1 MYDAVFSA
9 LMTLMGLSFAAIGL
23 LLQAKEKH
31 WVRHAHIWRRICPH
45 IFLSGAIIFLSS
57 VIILWIMEAES
68 NTTYSLTL
76 WGLPESESSVT
87 NPLSS
92 GTWWLVLL
100 LFGVSLASLW
110 LLIRSAIKN
119 LQEENI
125 LKRMRENHFS
135 DELGDISDAKV
146 KEFFAE
152 ISQLLTATLD
162 VGDLATYEQILD
174 IAIVDVAGPR
184 ERNGKSIQESIRI
197 NNQGKIACGGLRQ
210 LRAQIDFSMDN
221 PVAARATSSACLV
234 ATKQIV
240 DSWVDLDPE
249 KLDPADYEAAKKSV
263 IEHAVEDFGFVA
275 EFLLSAP
282 MPSLSLVTEAAG
294 ICKSLSSGASD
305 EEAEKSAERVLNG
318 AQRALSAGYSKE
330 ALVLLDAISPWLN
343 RSWKFI
349 PTLMRLSVVGQKD
362 STDTKKFADLFD
374 GLRVDANSLSIED
387 IGLLAPVLVEV
398 LSNRSQRTQPKLR
411 NSFYRLVSRVASTL
425 NKTERIR
432 VFLNSVESAND
443 EIFQQFV
450 QRFILDTDV
459 APDFHQLL
467 TEFFGTKV
475 ESYGLGPVESVEK
488 LCQLV
493 YPVGRAIA
501 KGKPERIFFLQGALV
516 GACRNLG
523 AQTDVN
529 PIFAT
534 LNAAC
539 AVEERFRLLAMADS
553 SSDPILTGEISY
565 YPDFRSEK
573 KPISIERPIS
583 IEPPPRSQWN
593 KWVEHCHSTMKAF
606 RDERRDQNLDHGF
619 SGDLRRR
626 FLVSVS
632 HLVAALEFEARDIQR
647 AVLLD
652 EKILTACELALSW
665 DLSDAGD
672 VTASLTWIRDSAA
685 LVFADSLFVGRN
697 EEILQKRWGQV
708 FLLSTGA
715 LASEDNPLSDI
726 FKYLHVNAEELISE
740 RLTNPRVGAPRT
752 MSTSY
757 EDFETKTKLVTAAQV
772 AESRSD
778 NPEED
783 IHEACSNVDFQTP
796 EMKDEFC
803 ARLLTAVAKMR
814 MPKWADETREL
825 SAKCADDG
833 NATNAYYLLR
843 IVRSCLRKDDWGMVF
858 HPEGLFYVFNKRG
871 RFNKN
876 KEGLTSKD
884 SSPWIF
890 DVVEALA
897 RDWLAYKYKEDSEES
912 KKKVVDVLTSIND
925 ELNRLRGISVPKN
938 FRTSI
943 REWSR
948 NKNSTSDTAT

>member
-31 WVRHAHIWRRICPH
+31 WVRHAHIWRSIRWH
-45 IFLSGAIIFLSS
+45 FARSAVAIFLSS

-76 WGLPESESSVT
+76 WGLPESESSMT
-87 NPLSS
+87 YPLSS
-92 GTWWLVLL
+92 WTWWLVLF

-110 LLIRSAIKN
+110 LLIHSAIKN

-125 LKRMRENHFS
+125 LKRMREKHFS

-240 DSWVDLDPE
+240 DSWADLDP
-249 KLDPADYEAAKKSV
+249 KTLDPADYEADYEAAKKSV

-294 ICKSLSSGASD
+294 ICKSLSAGASD
-305 EEAEKSAERVLNG
+305 EEGQKSAERVLNG
-318 AQRALSAGYSKE
+318 SQRALSAGYSKE
-330 ALVLLDAISPWLN
+330 ALILLDAIRPWLN

-349 PTLMRLSVVGQKD
+349 PTLVRLSVVGQKD
-362 STDTKKFADLFD
+362 STETKKFADLFD

-398 LSNRSQRTQPKLR
+398 LSDLSQQTQPKLR

-425 NKTERIR
+425 NKTEGIR
-432 VFLNSVESAND
+432 VFLNSVESADD

-459 APDFHQLL
+459 APDFYQLL

-553 SSDPILTGEISY
+553 SSDPILTGDISY
-565 YPDFRSEK
+565 YPDIHSEK
-573 KPISIERPIS
+573 KPISIER
-583 IEPPPRSQWN
+583 PPRSQWN

-626 FLVSVS
+626 FLVSVA
-632 HLVAALEFEARDIQR
+632 HLVVDLEFEARDIQR

-652 EKILTACELALSW
+652 EKILTACELSLSW

-685 LVFADSLFVGRN
+685 LVFADSLYVGRN

-715 LASEDNPLSDI
+715 LASEDNALSDI
-726 FKYLHVNAEELISE
+726 FKYLHVNAEELINE
-740 RLTNPRVGAPRT
+740 RLTNPRVGAART

-757 EDFETKTKLVTAAQV
+757 EDFETKTKLVTAAQI
-772 AESRSD
+772 AESRSE
-778 NPEED
+778 NPEEE

-796 EMKDEFC
+796 EMQDEFC

-814 MPKWADETREL
+814 IPKWADETREL
-825 SAKCADDG
+825 STKCAMDG
-833 NATNAYYLLR
+833 SAKNAYYLLR
-843 IVRSCLRKDDWGMVF
+843 VVRSCLRKDDWGMVF

-912 KKKVVDVLTSIND
+912 KKKVAEILTSIND
-925 ELNRLRGISVPKN
+925 ELNRLRVTSVPKN

-943 REWSR
+943 REWSK
-948 NKNSTSDTAT
+948 NGNSTPHTDT